1 MAIVTNRKLE
11 LSEIQR
17 LLVDRLLNKNA
28 EISEVVDVVI
38 EQGARHKASD
48 IHFEAYKDI
57 LRIRYRIDGFFR
69 DVMTLP
75 AEHHE
80 RLIARLKVMADLNA
94 HERKQP
100 QDGRI
105 TSYVG
110 NQRIDFRI
118 STVPTVTGEKAV
130 VRVFDAARFVFE
142 LDKLGFYPATQ
153 KKFEDV
159 LLGLQGSIIVA
170 GPTGSGKTTT
180 LYAALQ
186 KLSRMKSDSASIIT
200 IEDPV
205 EVNFG
210 MFPQMEINRR
220 IGLTF
225 AECLRAVLRQDP
237 EVIMVGEIRDPETCE
252 IAMRAGLTGHLVL
265 TTVHAGSAAEVIT
278 RILDMGIEPF
288 IVASSITAVVAQ
300 RLVRVICKKCKV
312 VYKPADYM
320 VETLKKWFGNEEVR
334 LLKGTGCPRCNHT
347 GYSRRTAI
355 VELMVVEDKVR
366 NAVISKASM
375 SELNRVARA
384 EGMIPLFINGL
395 QKVRDGRT
403 TIDEVVRSI
412 GTEAYSRE
420 WMDFAR
426 DFF

>member
-1 MAIVTNRKLE
+1 
-11 LSEIQR
+11 
-17 LLVDRLLNKNA
+17 
-28 EISEVVDVVI
+28 
-38 EQGARHKASD
+38 
-48 IHFEAYKDI
+48 
-57 LRIRYRIDGFFR
+57 
-69 DVMTLP
+69 
-75 AEHHE
+75 
-80 RLIARLKVMADLNA
+80 MADLNA
-94 HERKQP
+94 HERKKP

-105 TSYVG
+105 STFVG
-110 NQRIDFRI
+110 NQRVDFRI

-130 VRVFDAARFVFE
+130 VRVFDSARFVFD
-142 LDKLGFYPATQ
+142 LDKLGFYPSIQ

-180 LYAALQ
+180 LYASLQ

-210 MFPQMEINRR
+210 MFPQMEINRK
-220 IGLTF
+220 IGLNF
-225 AECLRAVLRQDP
+225 ADCLRAVLRQDP

-265 TTVHAGSAAEVIT
+265 TTVHAGSAAEVVT

-312 VYKPADYM
+312 VYKPPEYM
-320 VETLKKWFGNEEVR
+320 AEALKKWFGNEDVR

-347 GYSRRTAI
+347 GYLRRTVIA
-355 VELMVVEDKVR
+355 ELLVMEDKLR
-366 NAVISKASM
+366 TAVVSKSSM
-375 SELNRVARA
+375 SELNRIARS
-384 EGMIPLFINGL
+384 EGMVPLFKDGL

-403 TIDEVVRSI
+403 TIDEVIRSI
-412 GTEAYSRE
+412 GAEAYSRE
-420 WMDFAR
+420 WVDFAR
-426 DFF
+426 DFI